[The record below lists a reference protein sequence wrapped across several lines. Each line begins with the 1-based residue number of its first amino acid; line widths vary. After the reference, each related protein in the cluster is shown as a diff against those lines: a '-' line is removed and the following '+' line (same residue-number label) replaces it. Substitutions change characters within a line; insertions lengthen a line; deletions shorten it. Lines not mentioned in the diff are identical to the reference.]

1 MTTTTKKIARQLA
14 AAILALDLADW
25 HARDNRKM
33 QAKIRPARERL
44 SRLFTAT
51 GYEFGESTPLRIQ
64 QRRYYPATGHKRLT

>member
-1 MTTTTKKIARQLA
+1 
-14 AAILALDLADW
+14 
-25 HARDNRKM
+25 M